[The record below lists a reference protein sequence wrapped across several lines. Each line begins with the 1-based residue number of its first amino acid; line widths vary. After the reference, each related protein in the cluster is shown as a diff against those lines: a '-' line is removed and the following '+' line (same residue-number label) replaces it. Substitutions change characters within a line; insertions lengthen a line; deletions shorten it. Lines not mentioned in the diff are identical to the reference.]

1 MLIIT
6 LLLNRVWFPPDQGY
20 KVGQAYID
28 WLKANPPD
36 KTVEKTICI
45 AVSSDEKGRILVY
58 GVGEIQKGKEQE
70 ALSLTTK
77 GNLFMASKIDGLKYK
92 SEVFM
97 DFTEAYKIL
106 GISAPE
112 EV

>member
-6 LLLNRVWFPPDQGY
+6 LLLNRVWFPPDQSH
-20 KVGQAYID
+20 KLGQAYID
-28 WLKANPPD
+28 WLKITPPD
-36 KTVEKTICI
+36 KTIEKNICI
-45 AVSSDEKGRILVY
+45 AVGSDEKGDILVY
-58 GVGEIQKGKEQE
+58 GIGEVQKGKEKE
-70 ALSLTTK
+70 ALTLTSK

-92 SEVFM
+92 TELLM

-106 GISAPE
+106 DMSAPE